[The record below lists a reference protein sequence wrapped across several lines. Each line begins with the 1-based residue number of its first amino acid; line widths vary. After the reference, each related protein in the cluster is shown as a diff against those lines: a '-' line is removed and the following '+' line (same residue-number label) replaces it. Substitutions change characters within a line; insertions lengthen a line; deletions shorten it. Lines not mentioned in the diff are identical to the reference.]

1 MRGLIFCR
9 LKKLVMYEGAKVDQY
24 RLYSGLMKLYQ
35 EHMTLRTAT
44 IVASP
49 SPKLAIWSKP
59 EKGVIKISC
68 NAAVSTNRS
77 VIATVARDWRGSL
90 VFTLTKIVETIVL
103 YSKGHIESDAKI
115 CIEPFSDWALWIWDS
130 QTKQPSFFAS
140 WSSVNN
146 YRGCFVLCS
155 APLVFAMLM

>member
-1 MRGLIFCR
+1 MRGLIFCS

-77 VIATVARDWRGSL
+77 VIATVARGSL

-103 YSKGHIESDAKI
+103 YSKGHIE
-115 CIEPFSDWALWIWDS
+115 
-130 QTKQPSFFAS
+130 
-140 WSSVNN
+140 
-146 YRGCFVLCS
+146 
-155 APLVFAMLM
+155 